1 MYSTLFTNKMS
12 TKVTVS
18 FYDEKDLYDLLT
30 KEQLLQH
37 RKDTT
42 ELQKKIIKILAKRV
56 VELEEAKNSPQTPI
70 EYEYG

>member
-1 MYSTLFTNKMS
+1 MS

>member
-1 MYSTLFTNKMS
+1 MS

-56 VELEEAKNSPQTPI
+56 VELEETKNSPQATI